1 MYFISKF
8 LLRTI
13 RNCKSQFFQTVF
25 GTDVFQR
32 NVIPLMIFYRSF
44 LKIHFVSWKK
54 LCQIWICCI
63 SSNLNNPQ
71 KLVSPW
77 IFQNRRL
84 QRNLMYQINVIFG
97 KSTETAVER
106 PTARNVTNYV
116 ETKFYSEPF
125 ISDQLV
131 LSLSLSSLWLVAFSY
146 SKQNCCHVNT
156 NTHRSIRVWRN
167 QQKKINLIYG
177 LLVSIKYIIG

>member
-1 MYFISKF
+1 M
-8 LLRTI
+8 RTMTQFTSLWDSLQI
-13 RNCKSQFFQTVF
+13 TLCKLAETQ
-25 GTDVFQR
+25 
-32 NVIPLMIFYRSF
+32 NA
-44 LKIHFVSWKK
+44 
-54 LCQIWICCI
+54 CQIWICCI

-106 PTARNVTNYV
+106 PTTRNVTNYV

-131 LSLSLSSLWLVAFSY
+131 LSLSSLWLVAFSY